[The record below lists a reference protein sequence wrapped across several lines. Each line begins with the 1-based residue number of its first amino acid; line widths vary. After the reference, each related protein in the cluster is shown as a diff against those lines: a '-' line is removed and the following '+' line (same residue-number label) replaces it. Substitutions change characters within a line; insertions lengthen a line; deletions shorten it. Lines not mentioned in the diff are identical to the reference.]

1 MNAEIEEKKKYLLHW
16 MYDFIADEDEEE
28 PAYQKKDVE
37 ECDQILT
44 AFINAVASSEHK
56 ADFSWISSQV
66 ERLVKTLNM
75 LNEKHEQQLIETHQ
89 REDLCALIS
98 LVVQNAGHVCDDDIT
113 AQWREW

>member
-37 ECDQILT
+37 ECDQVLT
-44 AFINAVASSEHK
+44 AFINTVANSEHK

-66 ERLVKTLNM
+66 ERLVKILNM
-75 LNEKHEQQLIETHQ
+75 MNEKHEHQLLETHQ
-89 REDLCALIS
+89 REDFCALIS
-98 LVVQNAGHVCDDDIT
+98 LVITHAGHDYEEDIT
-113 AQWREW
+113 EQWREW